1 MPPSDNDD
9 STALRR
15 RRPAADNTPTSVPG
29 TPTLPATP
37 AEKESSTSLS
47 AFLEPKRLSQRL
59 SGGIKRMRRRWF
71 LVGILVGALMA
82 VGTILYTNPLQ
93 SEHIDRLSQFFD
105 DLDIPG
111 MIPDDLR
118 SDVIKLLTPSELE
131 MGGETYA
138 TGNFQPA
145 QSVAGD
151 EQLKKKHPVILV
163 PGIISS
169 GLESWSTENCSKP
182 YFRQR
187 MWGTATMFKALLM
200 DKDCWVSSMMLDK
213 KTGLDPPGYKLR
225 AAKGL
230 YAADYFI
237 TGYWIWAKLIE
248 NLAVLGYDS
257 NDMFLASYD
266 WRLSL
271 KSRIELNKK
280 GSGEK
285 TVLVAHSMGSQIIQ
299 FFIKWVESPQGG
311 DGGDHWV
318 ADHIEAMVNLAGT
331 PLGVPKT
338 LSSLLSGEQRETVQ
352 PLANMLLERFMN
364 RYDMAKIFR
373 SWPWPALA
381 PSQGREPTELFNA
394 KGDSWIPKDT
404 PQFLSYGTQVNVDDG
419 ECKSLN
425 LLMYV
430 LDKDSERLMRRHYSY
445 GVFRTQHDMDA
456 HRDDYRMWTNPLQHQ
471 LPNAPNMTIYSFYGY
486 GVETERA
493 YFYTKDGET
502 SEDGTPSLRIDK
514 RVRPHLSNVD
524 IGVVG
529 SEGDG
534 TVPLLSLGYMG
545 ASGWRKPLFN
555 PHGVRVVTK
564 ECRHSPLAA
573 YKDIRGGVG
582 AADHINILGNYEVTL
597 DILRIV
603 SGYGGTISDR
613 FTSNIL
619 DYAAKIDI

>member
-9 STALRR
+9 SAALRR

-93 SEHIDRLSQFFD
+93 SERIDRLSQFFD

-111 MIPDDLR
+111 IIPDDLR

-131 MGGETYA
+131 MDGETYA

-187 MWGTATMFKALLM
+187 MWGTATMFKALLL

-266 WRLSL
+266 WRLSYIDLERRDQYFSSL

-373 SWPWPALA
+373 SWPGLPSLLPKGGNAIWGNHSGA
-381 PSQGREPTELFNA
+381 PDDISEPTELFST
-394 KGDSWIPKDT
+394 KSDSWIP
-404 PQFLSYGTQVNVDDG
+404 
-419 ECKSLN
+419 
-425 LLMYV
+425 
-430 LDKDSERLMRRHYSY
+430 
-445 GVFRTQHDMDA
+445 
-456 HRDDYRMWTNPLQHQ
+456 
-471 LPNAPNMTIYSFYGY
+471 
-486 GVETERA
+486 
-493 YFYTKDGET
+493 
-502 SEDGTPSLRIDK
+502 
-514 RVRPHLSNVD
+514 
-524 IGVVG
+524 
-529 SEGDG
+529 
-534 TVPLLSLGYMG
+534 
-545 ASGWRKPLFN
+545 
-555 PHGVRVVTK
+555 
-564 ECRHSPLAA
+564 
-573 YKDIRGGVG
+573 
-582 AADHINILGNYEVTL
+582 
-597 DILRIV
+597 
-603 SGYGGTISDR
+603 
-613 FTSNIL
+613 
-619 DYAAKIDI
+619 